1 MNPHYPIEE
10 PDTQK
15 QRDEAARRERMRK
28 FGYMQNID
36 GMTQILPQISSAPI
50 PSDVLGSYTG
60 TAAADPYPEQ
70 DADDL

>member
-60 TAAADPYPEQ
+60 TAAADPQPEQ

>member
-60 TAAADPYPEQ
+60 TAAADPHPEQ

>member
-1 MNPHYPIEE
+1 MYPHHPIEE

>member
-1 MNPHYPIEE
+1 MYPHHPIEE
-10 PDTQK
+10 PDTQER
-15 QRDEAARRERMRK
+15 RDEAARRKRMRK

-60 TAAADPYPEQ
+60 TAEDYEAPVQ